1 MRALV
6 MAPLGEQGPS
16 LEERELSDRS
26 ELPDRLKRAF
36 SLRRNLRLL
45 FVPPG
50 THLRPLDGL
59 RALSILWVV
68 VFHAAWYASPF
79 VPIPAYVALLESRWM
94 VPVWRGDFGVDV
106 FFVLSGFLIAGLLID
121 ERERTGHLDL
131 TRFYWRRL
139 LRLWPALLLAAVLNV
154 ALIGDHSS
162 MVWANLLYV
171 SNFVP
176 ILQGAMG
183 WTWSLA
189 IEEQFYL
196 VCPWLVGGLAGLG
209 ASARLRTLAA
219 VIALLV
225 TVGAVVVVSGGFF
238 AIDSEIAINRDF
250 FRWTLGFDHLYVK
263 PWMRAGP
270 LLIGVFAAYLFR
282 VPSFMAA
289 LSRRRGLG
297 TAGVVVAFGVAAAST
312 HWPLVVGTPRVV
324 EVTFL
329 ATSRTLFG
337 IAVAYVLLLSLSQQ
351 PLGRMLGRFL
361 SSRVLYPI
369 GQLAYGAY
377 LVNPIVCAVVHKW
390 RSPLVWEGRASPM
403 VAFMPLDIAGTFVA
417 AAAIYLFVERPFM
430 TLRPGPETAS
440 NLVVPAEVPAA
451 SHRPLDVQR
460 WLFAGS
466 VALAA
471 VLAWFNR
478 FIQDDAFIS
487 FRYARHLAAGH
498 GLVWNVGEP
507 PLQGFTN
514 PLWTLAIALGIRFGR
529 DPVRL
534 SQGLGLACFVIGLV
548 LAGKLAARLTK
559 FRSLGI
565 AVVLGLGLNAS
576 FNAHATGG
584 LETQSQ
590 AMFVVVVAWCVFR
603 GCTGPSARSSVGWFA
618 GASLAGG
625 LALWSRLDS
634 ALLVGP
640 LLLAALAQARRERSV
655 RLALAAALP
664 VTVLGASLA
673 AFGWF
678 VFHNLLPNTFYAKAS
693 GGDGTTLRSGF
704 SYLFSFLTNYQFM
717 PLLAL
722 AVYPIYLGRD
732 SLRCPPFLVRALMFV
747 AVVWGAYIVAVGGDF
762 MEYRLFVPVLPLV
775 AVLGTWLLSSRG
787 ERLVWGFTA
796 ASVVGSALFYAR
808 FAHLPFVDEA
818 GAVETVRGL
827 DAHLTNHDQDWG
839 EIGRGVRH
847 ALACDRDI
855 TIAVMAA
862 GAIPY
867 YSDLRTIDMLGLS
880 DPVIAREGVIL
891 GNRPGHRRGA
901 SLPYLVSKQV
911 NIVLHPWPRSDP
923 DRFSLD
929 YTRQGVAN
937 RYVPLSRGEEL
948 PKDASIIEIPIAKDR
963 PLRALYLVRDA
974 KVDQCIASGGWR
986 VLPIRP

>member
-1 MRALV
+1 
-6 MAPLGEQGPS
+6 MAPLGEQGAS
-16 LEERELSDRS
+16 LEESELS
-26 ELPDRLKRAF
+26 DRLKRAF

-45 FVPPG
+45 FVPPA

-79 VPIPAYVALLESRWM
+79 IPLPAYIALLESRWM
-94 VPVWRGDFGVDV
+94 APVWRGDFGVDV

-121 ERERTGHLDL
+121 ERERTGHLEL
-131 TRFYWRRL
+131 TRFYLRRL
-139 LRLWPALLLAAVLNV
+139 LRLWPALLLAVALNV
-154 ALIGDHSS
+154 AIIGDHSS

-225 TVGAVVVVSGGFF
+225 VVGAGVIVSGGFF
-238 AIDSEIAINRDF
+238 AVDSEIAVNRDF

-270 LLIGVFAAYLFR
+270 LLVGVLAAYLFR
-282 VPSFMAA
+282 APSFMAA
-289 LSRRRGLG
+289 LSRTRGLG

-312 HWPLVVGTPRVV
+312 HWPIVVGTPRVV

-337 IAVAYVLLLSLSQQ
+337 IAIAYLLLLSVSQQ
-351 PLGRMLGRFL
+351 PLGRMLGRLL
-361 SSRVLYPI
+361 SSRVFYPI

-377 LVNPIVCAVVHKW
+377 LVNPIICAIVHKW
-390 RSPLVWEGRASPM
+390 RSPLVWAGQASPM
-403 VAFMPLDIAGTFVA
+403 AAFMPLDIAGTFIA
-417 AAAIYLFVERPFM
+417 AAGIYVFVERPFM
-430 TLRPGPETAS
+430 TLRPPPRTS
-440 NLVVPAEVPAA
+440 SDLVVPAELPTA
-451 SHRPLDVQR
+451 SRRPLDVQR
-460 WLFAGS
+460 WLFVSS

-514 PLWTLAIALGIRFGR
+514 PLWTLAIALGIRLGL
-529 DPVRL
+529 DPVPL
-534 SQGLGLACFVIGLV
+534 SQGLGLTCFVVGLV

-559 FRSLGI
+559 YQSLGI

-590 AMFVVVVAWCVFR
+590 AMFVVLVAWCVFR
-603 GCTGPSARSSVGWFA
+603 GCTGPSARSSVRWFA
-618 GASLAGG
+618 GASLAAG

-640 LLLAALAQARRERSV
+640 LLFAALVEAWRGRSV
-655 RLALAAALP
+655 RLALAVALP
-664 VTVLGASLA
+664 VTALGAGLA

-678 VFHNLLPNTFYAKAS
+678 IFHDVLPNTFYAKAT
-693 GGDGTTLRSGF
+693 GGDGTTLRGGL
-704 SYLFSFLTNYQFM
+704 SYLFSFLTNYQFT

-722 AVYPIYLGRD
+722 AAYPIYLGRKA
-732 SLRCPPFLVRALMFV
+732 LRAAPFLVRALMFV
-747 AVVWGAYIVAVGGDF
+747 TLVWAAYIVAVGGDF

-775 AVLGTWLLSSRG
+775 AVLGAWLLSSRG

-808 FAHLPFVDEA
+808 FAYLPAVDEA

-827 DAHLTNHDQDWG
+827 DAHLTNYDQDWA
-839 EIGRGVRH
+839 EVGRGVSR
-847 ALACDRDI
+847 AFACDRDV

-867 YSDLRTIDMLGLS
+867 YSDLRTVDMLGLS
-880 DPVIAREGVIL
+880 DRLIAREGVIL
-891 GNRPGHRRGA
+891 GSRPGHRRGA
-901 SLPYLVSKQV
+901 SLPYLVSKHV
-911 NIVLHPWPRSDP
+911 NIVLHPWARSDP

-929 YTRQGVAN
+929 YRRQDVAT
-937 RYVPLSRGEEL
+937 RYVPLSHGEEL
-948 PKDASIIEIPIAKDR
+948 PEDASIIEIPIAKDR
-963 PLRALYLVRDA
+963 LLRALYLVRDA
-974 KVDQCIASGGWR
+974 KVDACIASGGWR